1 MPRAAGMV
9 KSTASQQQDTMRDM
23 NRPKS
28 WTAGIWQ
35 RRGGGGVGGVWR
47 GQARGREPGTLQPQ
61 ALRTPD
67 RSQDE
72 GVRRPR
78 RTWGAP
84 ALGRRLWSIPTAVPG
99 TGHAH

>member
-47 GQARGREPGTLQPQ
+47 GQARGGSLGLCSHRHSGPQ
-61 ALRTPD
+61 TA
-67 RSQDE
+67 
-72 GVRRPR
+72 RRMR
-78 RTWGAP
+78 G
-84 ALGRRLWSIPTAVPG
+84 
-99 TGHAH
+99 